1 MTKTSTVVLLAL
13 LTTLPVVAN
22 AQDAAR
28 RDADA
33 VARAIAS
40 WTAIAA
46 PPGNENWTAAT
57 LNRVLSD
64 WTIDAQGNLM
74 KRVGSGSPRRV
85 VACAMDFSSYVV
97 SQITNDGYVR
107 VRRSG
112 NPPHQLWDQFH
123 EA

>member
-22 AQDAAR
+22 AQEAAR

-40 WTAIAA
+40 WTAVTA
-46 PPGNENWTAAT
+46 PPGHEPVVAAELTRALTGWTA
-57 LNRVLSD
+57 D
-64 WTIDAQGNLM
+64 EQGNLT

-97 SQITNDGYVR
+97 SQITSDGYVR
-107 VRRSG
+107 LRRSG
-112 NPPHQLWDQFH
+112 
-123 EA
+123 